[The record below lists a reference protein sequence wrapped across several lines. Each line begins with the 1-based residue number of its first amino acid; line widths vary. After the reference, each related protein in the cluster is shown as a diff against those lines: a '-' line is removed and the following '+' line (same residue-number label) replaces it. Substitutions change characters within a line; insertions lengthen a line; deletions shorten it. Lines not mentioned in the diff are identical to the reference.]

1 MMPQVDRKALEFVLK
16 ASGGVNLRPAELDI
30 IVMEY
35 EPLGQNGTAKI
46 DFEAF
51 DKDFKMFLQ
60 GKHFLN
66 NFQTG

>member
-35 EPLGQNGTAKI
+35 EPLG
-46 DFEAF
+46 
-51 DKDFKMFLQ
+51 
-60 GKHFLN
+60 
-66 NFQTG
+66 